1 MPSGI
6 EAGQAAQTGIEAGQ
20 REIYRSSKRHPRSL
34 FDHAPHFLNY
44 SMEKNLTNNE
54 ERWRLYANWEQ
65 EACNKLLRKM
75 RKRNFFL
82 CASLV
87 NQPWKADK
95 SVILAFVVP
104 SQRKA
109 CLVHIESSK
118 LLVFYEAESFVVFSK
133 ETRPKE
139 AWQFDSLD
147 ESSWPTSEC
156 CPRQE
161 QCVLDSMAESGSLPR
176 SLVYYMKKRTFL
188 IRLKAGNQLTYLLKI
203 AI

>member
-104 SQRKA
+104 SQRKR
-109 CLVHIESSK
+109 H
-118 LLVFYEAESFVVFSK
+118 
-133 ETRPKE
+133 
-139 AWQFDSLD
+139 
-147 ESSWPTSEC
+147 
-156 CPRQE
+156 
-161 QCVLDSMAESGSLPR
+161 VL
-176 SLVYYMKKRTFL
+176 YT
-188 IRLKAGNQLTYLLKI
+188 LKAANCLCFMKLRALLFSMNQVGQLLNAVRDVYFESEAAEKHQS
-203 AI
+203 

>member
-1 MPSGI
+1 
-6 EAGQAAQTGIEAGQ
+6 
-20 REIYRSSKRHPRSL
+20 
-34 FDHAPHFLNY
+34 
-44 SMEKNLTNNE
+44 MEKNLTNNE

-104 SQRKA
+104 SQRK
-109 CLVHIESSK
+109 
-118 LLVFYEAESFVVFSK
+118 SK

-156 CPRQE
+156 CPRR
-161 QCVLDSMAESGSLPR
+161 V
-176 SLVYYMKKRTFL
+176 F
-188 IRLKAGNQLTYLLKI
+188 
-203 AI
+203 